1 MADATPWRIDPDTF
15 TLIEPPRPRPQGYT
29 TREFDNQVWPPCP
42 VYGTTIEV
50 QPIRMSSLATL
61 SSCSFRATPSA
72 REGATSV
79 ASNDKSRAAIRNGS
93 PLRLEAPEYRTA

>member
-42 VYGTTIEV
+42 ICGTTIEV
-50 QPIRMSSLATL
+50 QPIRMSSLGDSEQLFIPGHTKCPRGCNL
-61 SSCSFRATPSA
+61 SSQ
-72 REGATSV
+72 
-79 ASNDKSRAAIRNGS
+79 
-93 PLRLEAPEYRTA
+93 

>member
-42 VYGTTIEV
+42 VCGATIEV
-50 QPIRMSSLATL
+50 QPIRMSSLGDSEQLFIPGHTKCPRGCNL
-61 SSCSFRATPSA
+61 SSQ
-72 REGATSV
+72 
-79 ASNDKSRAAIRNGS
+79 
-93 PLRLEAPEYRTA
+93 